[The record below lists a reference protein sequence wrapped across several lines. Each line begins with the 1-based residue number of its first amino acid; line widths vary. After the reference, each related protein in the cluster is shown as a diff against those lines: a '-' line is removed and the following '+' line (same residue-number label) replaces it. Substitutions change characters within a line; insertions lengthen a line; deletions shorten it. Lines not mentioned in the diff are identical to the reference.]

1 MDSPAPFDPFSQS
14 FTLLLSDSTPF
25 NVSIADLDDFI
36 LYNIQICI
44 NYGAQLGGSLV
55 LLIALLLLTKPDKR
69 LTPIFILNSIS
80 LLLNVIR
87 NVLQCLYFTGPFSE
101 AYAYFGQDYSR
112 VPRSA
117 YATSVAATV
126 LTFLL
131 LVCVESSLILQVR
144 VVCVTLPRF
153 HRQVIFTLS
162 NVIALLAIGFRFALC
177 VENSRYII
185 SLIYL
190 TQIKWLESG
199 ANITTTISVCWFCA
213 VFVSKLA
220 FALMERRKLGLDHF
234 GPMQIIFIMG
244 CQTLIIPAIFS
255 MLQYFTLI
263 PAMSSNVL
271 TAVTIFLP
279 LSSLWASAN
288 MSTRTQPTSVPS
300 TPASKSTRFSLKKFF
315 SNSSSSGSAG
325 PLITHKIFEGPLSP
339 SGTVM
344 TRFSNSSIPMHGDIL
359 RDDLEKQDL
368 ADPLSRGGKRG
379 LR

>member
-1 MDSPAPFDPFSQS
+1 MASTPPFDPFSQS

-69 LTPIFILNSIS
+69 LSPIFIINSIS

-87 NVLQCLYFTGPFSE
+87 NVLQCLYFTSPFSE

-131 LVCVESSLILQVR
+131 LACVEGSLILQVR
-144 VVCVTLPRF
+144 VVCVTLPKF
-153 HRQVIFTLS
+153 SRQVIFMLS
-162 NVIALLAIGFRFALC
+162 NVIALIAIGFRFALC

-190 TQIKWLESG
+190 TQIKWLES
-199 ANITTTISVCWFCA
+199 AVNITTSISICWFCA

-220 FALMERRKLGLDHF
+220 FALMERRKLGLSRF

-244 CQTLIIPAIFS
+244 CQTLIIPGMCTTKPCFS
-255 MLQYFTLI
+255 VH
-263 PAMSSNVL
+263 SS
-271 TAVTIFLP
+271 
-279 LSSLWASAN
+279 
-288 MSTRTQPTSVPS
+288 
-300 TPASKSTRFSLKKFF
+300 RF
-315 SNSSSSGSAG
+315 
-325 PLITHKIFEGPLSP
+325 
-339 SGTVM
+339 
-344 TRFSNSSIPMHGDIL
+344 
-359 RDDLEKQDL
+359 
-368 ADPLSRGGKRG
+368 
-379 LR
+379 